1 MRRSLIYLSINQ
13 TLGRCDRRGE
23 IVIPTSGYAIMR
35 DISVFKSG
43 NDLELAFEWDKQ
55 KAKANQRKHSISF
68 EEASTVFDDPLA
80 VNFDDPDHST
90 EENRYLIIGLSAQ
103 GKLLFI
109 AYTDRNNKIRL
120 ISARLVTPKEKRSY
134 ERENPR

>member
-1 MRRSLIYLSINQ
+1 
-13 TLGRCDRRGE
+13 LGRCDRRGG
-23 IVIPTSGYAIMR
+23 IVIPPSGYAIMR

-90 EENRYLIIGLSAQ
+90 GENRYLIIGLSDQ
-103 GKLLFI
+103 GKFLFVS
-109 AYTDRNNKIRL
+109 YTDRNNKIRL
-120 ISARLVTPKEKRSY
+120 ISARLVTPKERRYY